1 MGGKGG
7 RIKNDFRTYLG
18 CWKIVKLLIDI
29 EHSEWGKNAS
39 VSEGRRKNRLL
50 ERGESYFGH
59 VYNELPAGEDAQ
71 LYLEI

>member
-1 MGGKGG
+1 M
-7 RIKNDFRTYLG
+7 
-18 CWKIVKLLIDI
+18 KLLIDI

>member
-1 MGGKGG
+1 M
-7 RIKNDFRTYLG
+7 
-18 CWKIVKLLIDI
+18 KLLIDI
-29 EHSEWGKNAS
+29 EHSEWGKNSS

-71 LYLEI
+71 LYLGI